1 MRVKTSVCCSSKSDL
16 CKCLYRNVSD
26 FAVHACT
33 CVCVL
38 KCPCGRARNTAG
50 GKIWH
55 WSLACSL
62 RGSAATHTHTHDPE
76 THFDLHHLV
85 WSARPRAWQL
95 MINISP
101 RPLPSQLRVH
111 ANAHVQNEIHLL
123 FLVHVLYTCSLCVTH
138 TPSLP
143 SQAVSVV
150 GQLAGSLNWCFWHCA
165 VTARAPLYPP
175 IPASSPTSPC
185 PAVPA
190 TSSSLLEIV
199 TCRIL
204 CWPQVKKLNHLI
216 SEDFL
221 GRKGIFVQLLGFLI
235 DPWQRRLPKSYTR
248 GKKSP
253 GYGFWLVG
261 LEFSSGYLWQ
271 FIFIAI

>member
-175 IPASSPTSPC
+175 HPSVFPYQSLSCSPC
-185 PAVPA
+185 
-190 TSSSLLEIV
+190 
-199 TCRIL
+199 
-204 CWPQVKKLNHLI
+204 H
-216 SEDFL
+216 
-221 GRKGIFVQLLGFLI
+221 FLI
-235 DPWQRRLPKSYTR
+235 TSWDCHLPHPLLTTGQKVESSHLGGFPWQERNLCAAFRIFDWSVAEEIAKMLHK
-248 GKKSP
+248 GEKKS
-253 GYGFWLVG
+253 WLWLLACG
-261 LEFSSGYLWQ
+261 AW
-271 FIFIAI
+271 I